1 MEHIF
6 ANIDF
11 DPIEFNVKNPEDP
24 IRILSITKNSK
35 LNCNAHDLVHWPG
48 LGLWPWLNHNTDI
61 DHEHANDQHFEP
73 YP

>member
-1 MEHIF
+1 MDLHIF

-35 LNCNAHDLVHWPG
+35 LNYNAHDLDHCPG
-48 LGLWPWLNHNTDI
+48 LGPWLNHNTDI
-61 DHEHANDQHFEP
+61 DHEHANDPHFEP
-73 YP
+73 YH